1 MQGLN
6 ALRVHMSPGSCIA
19 FAPLSLQYLSAAGL
33 REGVEVNPADVYML
47 TPIVAS
53 AFGSTPEVK
62 DMISSSISSRGSRKE
77 AYKL

>member
-1 MQGLN
+1 
-6 ALRVHMSPGSCIA
+6 
-19 FAPLSLQYLSAAGL
+19 
-33 REGVEVNPADVYML
+33 ML